1 MGKSHQKGWVSVRG
15 RKWYGY
21 FRRTVIDPDSNEPKT
36 VSTPV
41 ALGLKS
47 EMTKYEAREKL
58 EREIK
63 RLTGQVT
70 KEGVVRNGS
79 VTLGWF
85 VRNRYLPLKEADWKE
100 ETAKTKKYLIQADIV
115 DAFEHVR
122 LENIDK
128 LALQAHL
135 NGMAKTR
142 SRDRVLQARAYMR
155 DIFAEAVEQDFLP
168 KDPARSVR
176 VPSELRETDK
186 TTLSWDQLRAALSR
200 LSLRDRILLT
210 LDMTNA
216 LRPSELFAFRWKCHH
231 TATVSLTIVETIYRG
246 KIRPF
251 GKTKGSLTEVPIAKD
266 LSDDLVAWRAISQQQ
281 YNERNEKRK
290 RRYKS
295 EEKRR
300 SGGLPPSDPEAF
312 IFPNR
317 DGSFMDPNNY
327 RKRVL
332 HKLAKEVGL
341 PKLTFQVIR
350 RTIATLAKDKGH
362 IKDIQGMMRHTRL
375 ATTAEVYMQSLESGV
390 RSTVDSIHH
399 ELRGTGRRGR
409 ARKMPTDV
417 PQSRTETRSSDPND
431 EANSAAPAS
440 PKNVL
445 EEGTIRRPLRGV
457 ILEFATK
464 MRQSRRG
471 EVPSSC

>member
-15 RKWYGY
+15 KKWYGY
-21 FRRTVIDPDSNEPKT
+21 FRRTVIDPKSNEPKT

-58 EREIK
+58 ELEIK
-63 RLTGQVT
+63 RLTGQITEDDVI
-70 KEGVVRNGS
+70 RNGT
-79 VTLGWF
+79 VTFGWF

-100 ETAKTKKYLIQADIV
+100 ETAKVKRYLIQADITDV
-115 DAFEHVR
+115 FEHVR

-128 LALQAHL
+128 LALQSHL
-135 NGMAKTR
+135 NRMAKTR

-155 DIFAEAVEQDFLP
+155 AIFAEAVEQDFLP

-176 VPSELRETDK
+176 VPSELKETDK

-216 LRPSELFAFRWKCHH
+216 LRPSELFAFRWKCHR

-266 LSDDLVAWRAISQQQ
+266 LSDDLVAWREISQQQ
-281 YNERNEKRK
+281 YNERSAKRK
-290 RRYKS
+290 RRYKN
-295 EEKRR
+295 EERMR
-300 SGGLPPSDPEAF
+300 NCGLPPSSPEAF

-362 IKDIQGMMRHTRL
+362 IKDIQGMMRHSRL

-390 RSTVDSIHH
+390 RSTIDSIHH
-399 ELRGTGRRGR
+399 ELRGTGTQGRPRKMSTATPAGR
-409 ARKMPTDV
+409 A
-417 PQSRTETRSSDPND
+417 ETRDSLPNTDASS
-431 EANSAAPAS
+431 SV
-440 PKNVL
+440 PKPQNGVP
-445 EEGTIRRPLRGV
+445 EKGTIKRPVRGV
-457 ILEFATK
+457 VLEFATK

>member
-15 RKWYGY
+15 KKWYGY
-21 FRRTVIDPDSNEPKT
+21 FRRTVVDSKTNEPKT

-41 ALGLKS
+41 VLGLKS
-47 EMTKYEAREKL
+47 EMTKFEAREKL
-58 EREIK
+58 ELEIK
-63 RLTGQVT
+63 RLTGQIT
-70 KEGVVRNGS
+70 KEGVVRNGT

-100 ETAKTKKYLIQADIV
+100 ETAKTKRYLIQADVV

-135 NGMAKTR
+135 NRMAKTR

-155 DIFAEAVEQDFLP
+155 AIFAEAVEQDFLP
-168 KDPARSVR
+168 KDPARSIR
-176 VPSELRETDK
+176 VPSELKETDK

-216 LRPSELFAFRWKCHH
+216 LRPSELFAFRWKCHR
-231 TATVSLTIVETIYRG
+231 TASVSLTIVETVYKG

-266 LSDDLVAWRAISQQQ
+266 LSDDLAAWREISQQQ
-281 YNERNEKRK
+281 YDQRNEKRK

-300 SGGLPPSDPEAF
+300 SRGLPPSNPEAF

-332 HKLAKEVGL
+332 HKLEKEVGL

-362 IKDIQGMMRHTRL
+362 IKDIQGMMRHSRL

-390 RSTVDSIHH
+390 RSTIDSIHD
-399 ELRGTGRRGR
+399 ELCGTGTQGR
-409 ARKMPTDV
+409 VRSVPAEASASSARPHSSV
-417 PQSRTETRSSDPND
+417 PPRD
-431 EANSAAPAS
+431 ANSAPTGPSNGAPE
-440 PKNVL
+440 N
-445 EEGTIRRPLRGV
+445 GTNSQPIRGV
-457 ILEFATK
+457 ILEFATR
-464 MRQSRRG
+464 MRQTRG
-471 EVPSSC
+471 GEGPSSC